1 MNLEQLSVNIK
12 NTILQ
17 NFNNTNLVV
26 KINGLD
32 IKNTY
37 QLDNETFVINLIE
50 EDYVEIIDFKKIV
63 SHSGIPISDEI

>member
-1 MNLEQLSVNIK
+1 MNLEQLSVNII